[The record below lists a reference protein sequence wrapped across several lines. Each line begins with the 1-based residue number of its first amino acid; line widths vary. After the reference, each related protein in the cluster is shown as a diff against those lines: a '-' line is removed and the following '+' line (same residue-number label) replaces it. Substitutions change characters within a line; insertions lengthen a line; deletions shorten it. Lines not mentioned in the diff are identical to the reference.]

1 MNYDNKNGAAKTLS
15 VPTAGKLYFDLSRNG
30 SYAAA
35 RAGVIPTIRV
45 GRRLRV
51 PVAAMEKLLEK
62 AGEASA
68 RK

>member
-1 MNYDNKNGAAKTLS
+1 MNYDPTTGGAKTLS
-15 VPTAGKLYFDLSRNG
+15 VPAAGKLYFDLSRNG

-51 PVAAMEKLLEK
+51 PVVALEKLLENAADRGGK
-62 AGEASA
+62 
-68 RK
+68 